1 MAQKKDVKKA
11 NQHSTVPAHRKNFK
25 EYILANPNYFGT
37 LPKFGGKVGKAL
49 SGDTTYEQLECLG
62 LNPTSS
68 RLEGVIN
75 IKQHSGYGTDGC
87 GVGTVEYVRYFV
99 QDGSGWH
106 DLGLDT
112 VQVYN
117 LAGPLP
123 LSYSTS
129 VNFSAAWVCT
139 AALGLPDWVC
149 HRRTKASPKPCSAPQ
164 ITKFQLAPCH
174 NPPITMVI
182 TRFT

>member
-87 GVGTVEYVRYFV
+87 GVGTAEYVRYFV

-129 VNFSAAWVCT
+129 VNFSAA
-139 AALGLPDWVC
+139 
-149 HRRTKASPKPCSAPQ
+149 R
-164 ITKFQLAPCH
+164 KFCG
-174 NPPITMVI
+174 TE
-182 TRFT
+182 